1 MDFSSFTGAFAA
13 ILGGVC
19 VVGVPW
25 RIRSSRALFSGTCFI
40 FQPVKPSTN
49 EKPRINEWATRYSS
63 IRSHHSWMVLARGF
77 AVFDHVGAGGRE
89 AIP

>member
-1 MDFSSFTGAFAA
+1 MANPFFTRLVFGDLFHFST
-13 ILGGVC
+13 
-19 VVGVPW
+19 
-25 RIRSSRALFSGTCFI
+25 
-40 FQPVKPSTN
+40 PVKPSTN

-77 AVFDHVGAGGRE
+77 AVFDHIGAGGRE